1 MSFATTSSTQKP
13 PRPLKKERRQ
23 PNKNIKVKKP
33 SIYRR
38 AIAGAIWRLNPK
50 AAIQNPVMFLVWVGM
65 LITACCSIEPT
76 LFGPVAEN
84 NPHLFYGVMTGVL
97 LLTLL
102 FGNFAYSFAKARG
115 KAKAENLR
123 TSKLDNIA
131 KKLSGDG
138 AITEIPSI
146 NLRRGDVV
154 YILAGDTIPAD
165 GEVIMGAGSV
175 DESLITGESAPIL
188 KESGSEIASSVT
200 GGTRLISDE
209 LIVRITADAGKG
221 FIDKMIALLEGKRL
235 TKTSN
240 ETALKVFLAALSF
253 IFLLVVAS
261 LPAMAY
267 YLDTPIS
274 VPILVGIFTAL
285 IPTTIGSLLNAIGL
299 AGMDR
304 VAKFNVIANS
314 AAAVETCGDIHT
326 LVLDKTGTITLGN
339 RLAEEFVPVYGHSLF
354 ELATIALSAS
364 IFDNTPEGKSIIR
377 LAERLGAKLEFD
389 TTMAST
395 IEFSPQTRISGTNL
409 PNGMR
414 ALKGAVESIR
424 NFVGYPEEKDDSE
437 LDQVYQ
443 RVCQQGGTPLAV
455 CLDNE
460 IYGVIYLRDIVKPG
474 IRDRFEQLRRIGI
487 DTVMVTGDNQITS
500 SVIAQEAGVNEF
512 VAEATPEDKVELI
525 QKYQAE
531 GKLVAMAGDGN
542 NDAAALGKA
551 NVGIAMNT
559 GTQAAKQ
566 ASKLVDLDSDPTKL
580 IDIVTVG
587 KELLITRGALTAFSI
602 TNDIAKYFAI
612 IPTLFAGSKL
622 QGLNIMNL
630 TSIQSAILS
639 TLIYNLLVIPAV
651 IPFALGG
658 IKFIPLNPN
667 RLLLR
672 NVLIFGLGGV
682 IIPFI
687 VIKAVDLI
695 ITAIGLA

>member
-1 MSFATTSSTQKP
+1 
-13 PRPLKKERRQ
+13 
-23 PNKNIKVKKP
+23 
-33 SIYRR
+33 
-38 AIAGAIWRLNPK
+38 
-50 AAIQNPVMFLVWVGM
+50 
-65 LITACCSIEPT
+65 
-76 LFGPVAEN
+76 
-84 NPHLFYGVMTGVL
+84 
-97 LLTLL
+97 
-102 FGNFAYSFAKARG
+102 
-115 KAKAENLR
+115 
-123 TSKLDNIA
+123 
-131 KKLSGDG
+131 
-138 AITEIPSI
+138 
-146 NLRRGDVV
+146 
-154 YILAGDTIPAD
+154 
-165 GEVIMGAGSV
+165 
-175 DESLITGESAPIL
+175 
-188 KESGSEIASSVT
+188 
-200 GGTRLISDE
+200 
-209 LIVRITADAGKG
+209 
-221 FIDKMIALLEGKRL
+221 
-235 TKTSN
+235 
-240 ETALKVFLAALSF
+240 
-253 IFLLVVAS
+253 
-261 LPAMAY
+261 
-267 YLDTPIS
+267 
-274 VPILVGIFTAL
+274 
-285 IPTTIGSLLNAIGL
+285 
-299 AGMDR
+299 
-304 VAKFNVIANS
+304 
-314 AAAVETCGDIHT
+314 
-326 LVLDKTGTITLGN
+326 
-339 RLAEEFVPVYGHSLF
+339 
-354 ELATIALSAS
+354 
-364 IFDNTPEGKSIIR
+364 
-377 LAERLGAKLEFD
+377 
-389 TTMAST
+389 
-395 IEFSPQTRISGTNL
+395 
-409 PNGMR
+409 MR